1 MTEGAFASDK
11 AIHYFPHAFIF
22 KNNPKHFDEI
32 SNKKTDG
39 VKNFNT
45 NIQEFTT
52 AYQEGAPRPDR
63 KRVFPSYSSISQI
76 ILMSWVP
83 YQIHFKKLTTC
94 RAKGV
99 YSSRNITD
107 YFKLRKLHRECFL
120 FNFGKHS
127 INPRRVI
134 WYKFIWDEIFGQKK
148 NIISTKNYFQFYG
161 NHKQGSENRNTSSI
175 SSSGSHSQQKCQL
188 HCIKWGGEK
197 GT

>member
-1 MTEGAFASDK
+1 MPTSAKPTLQCHDRRGFCKWQSNTLFSPR
-11 AIHYFPHAFIF
+11 I
-22 KNNPKHFDEI
+22 HFDEI

-63 KRVFPSYSSISQI
+63 KRVFPSYSWISQI

-99 YSSRNITD
+99 YSSRNTTD

-148 NIISTKNYFQFYG
+148 T
-161 NHKQGSENRNTSSI
+161 
-175 SSSGSHSQQKCQL
+175 
-188 HCIKWGGEK
+188 
-197 GT
+197 